1 MIESDDHDT
10 RFAEQEKDEGNQ
22 WGKPGPGGA
31 YWRESALTG
40 AGHSRCAQS
49 ISPYMSGQGFYEKMG
64 WSASADPR
72 KRQFEVKKGENE
84 ALKREIVDIENK
96 RVQEH
101 RDITSDVSKVIKLL
115 Y

>member
-1 MIESDDHDT
+1 MIESDNHDT

-40 AGHSRCAQS
+40 AGPSSCAQS
-49 ISPYMSGQGFYEKMG
+49 TSLYMSGQGFYEKMG

-101 RDITSDVSKVIKLL
+101 RDITSDVSKVMQFI
-115 Y
+115 

>member
-1 MIESDDHDT
+1 
-10 RFAEQEKDEGNQ
+10 
-22 WGKPGPGGA
+22 
-31 YWRESALTG
+31 
-40 AGHSRCAQS
+40 
-49 ISPYMSGQGFYEKMG
+49 MSGQGFYEKMG

-101 RDITSDVSKVIKLL
+101 RDITSDVSSSVILIFIYCQNVKVEDL
-115 Y
+115 

>member
-1 MIESDDHDT
+1 
-10 RFAEQEKDEGNQ
+10 
-22 WGKPGPGGA
+22 
-31 YWRESALTG
+31 
-40 AGHSRCAQS
+40 
-49 ISPYMSGQGFYEKMG
+49 MSGQGFYEKMG

-101 RDITSDVSKVIKLL
+101 RDITSDVSKVIMQFL

>member
-1 MIESDDHDT
+1 MIDTEYHDT
-10 RFAEQEKDEGNQ
+10 RFDAEQEKDEGNQ

-40 AGHSRCAQS
+40 AGHSSCAQS
-49 ISPYMSGQGFYEKMG
+49 TSLFMSGQGFYEKMG

-101 RDITSDVSKVIKLL
+101 RDITSDVSLNMQF
-115 Y
+115 

>member
-1 MIESDDHDT
+1 MGEAWAWGRLLEGVSSD
-10 RFAEQEKDEGNQ
+10 
-22 WGKPGPGGA
+22 
-31 YWRESALTG
+31 
-40 AGHSRCAQS
+40 RCRAQQLCS
-49 ISPYMSGQGFYEKMG
+49 VHLSVQLYMSGQGFYEKMG

-101 RDITSDVSKVIKLL
+101 RDITSDVSKVMQFI
-115 Y
+115 

>member
-1 MIESDDHDT
+1 MGEAWAWGRLLEGVSSD
-10 RFAEQEKDEGNQ
+10 
-22 WGKPGPGGA
+22 
-31 YWRESALTG
+31 
-40 AGHSRCAQS
+40 RCRAQQLCS
-49 ISPYMSGQGFYEKMG
+49 VHLCLYMSGQGFYEKMG

-101 RDITSDVSKVIKLL
+101 RDITSDVSKVMQFL